1 MPRIAVRRVGKGAG
15 WSLEPKRY
23 EKALRDA
30 VNKEAKP
37 AVLKMM
43 KEVVEGKRYSES
55 GDAWKHKVQFKARF
69 QVRGNDA
76 VLYAFPTGKNKKYW
90 TWTSRGTKPHSIDA
104 KNAPFLVFPYG
115 GPGQAPKTRP
125 PRGSGRSFGGPGVTK
140 WARVKHVDHPGT
152 KARLFEEQIMKE
164 YAPKFRRLVRKTID
178 DLINEKNGP
187 YIGAISFA
195 N

>member
-178 DLINEKNGP
+178 ALINEKNGP

>member
-1 MPRIAVRRVGKGAG
+1 M
-15 WSLEPKRY
+15 EPKRY

-37 AVLKMM
+37 AVLKMF
-43 KEVVEGKRYSES
+43 KEVVVGKRYSES

-69 QVRGNDA
+69 QIRGNDA
-76 VLYAFPTGKNKKYW
+76 ILYVFPAGKNKKYW
-90 TWTSRGTKPHSIDA
+90 IWTSRGTKPHPIDA

-115 GPGQAPKTRP
+115 SAAPKPKTSP
-125 PRGSGRSFGGPGVTK
+125 PRGSGRTFGGPGG

-164 YAPKFRRLVRKTID
+164 YTPKFRKLVRKTID
-178 DLINEKNGP
+178 DLINEKNKPFVG
-187 YIGAISFA
+187 SFGIRF
-195 N
+195 